1 MSTCLP
7 SFVGSNMVYIKTLS
21 YFFRSWKKQLMIA
34 KDARRVDV
42 LCYRISLSHRILR
55 LTKKY
60 QNLHEIVDSAMKKLE
75 AEVWPINDLHSMAR
89 GIVNR
94 LSVGAE
100 VQRMCTLA
108 INSLDSL
115 PSTAF
120 RNYSQVQRKIL
131 YEPSLPFKFSK
142 HLVREAM

>member
-1 MSTCLP
+1 
-7 SFVGSNMVYIKTLS
+7 
-21 YFFRSWKKQLMIA
+21 MIA

-55 LTKKY
+55 STKKY
-60 QNLHEIVDSAMKKLE
+60 QSLHEIVDSAMKKLE
-75 AEVWPINDLHSMAR
+75 AEVGPINDLHSMAR

-108 INSLDSL
+108 IKSLDSL
-115 PSTAF
+115 HSSAF
-120 RNYSQVQRKIL
+120 RNYSHVQRKFL
-131 YEPSLPFKFSK
+131 FELSLPLKFSK
-142 HLVREAM
+142 HLIPIWFVKQCNDLVLCGCLCRSKFGIL